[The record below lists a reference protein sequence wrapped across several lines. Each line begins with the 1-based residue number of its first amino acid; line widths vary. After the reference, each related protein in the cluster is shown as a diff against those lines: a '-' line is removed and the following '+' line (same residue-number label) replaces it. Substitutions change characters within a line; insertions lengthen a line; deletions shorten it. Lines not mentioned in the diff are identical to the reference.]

1 MGRGQGKGQGS
12 PGGPGKAGGADRSSV
27 AKGSKNLP
35 KNLRE
40 SIGQDSDAWGSIN
53 DRDVAKALQDLWGKI
68 PPGYRR
74 IVAQYFKDISGLE
87 TESTG
92 SEEESK

>member
-1 MGRGQGKGQGS
+1 VARGE
-12 PGGPGKAGGADRSSV
+12 
-27 AKGSKNLP
+27 KNLP

-40 SIGQDSDAWGSIN
+40 SIARDSDAWGSIN

-87 TESTG
+87 AESAGT
-92 SEEESK
+92 EEESNRPAGK